1 MKRLLDDYVFD
12 SGLRYEAHVL
22 RYKPGQVDEMPLGGI
37 LGAAVLCALLAD
49 TDEGDDRGIAV
60 DEPQQRESFFQRYE
74 REVRRDNGGMF
85 KTEVEALSQAYIEL
99 TGSDVLATICRNER
113 LFDLAFGLVIEY
125 MERLVKEQAGEHIYQ
140 VFPWQ
145 MPFAQWLYDAGFIE
159 TRRQQLLSIDWTN
172 AAEVY
177 ALEAQLN
184 DTQNQEQ
191 APEEEPTFYFE
202 GENAEK
208 IMNDYYYW
216 LLQQLQAEADMMPDA
231 QQRLAQLKAYALQ
244 QETDWKFLQSDIAK
258 LTPQAINV
266 FRSWM
271 KQWTEFITSKL
282 GDTPDTTF
290 PPQDSAIR
298 TKQVLFPDKILPC
311 PPENNYV
318 EVCKYIAERCRYD
331 KDFAKYYREHS
342 RVQLCEQLT
351 AMFGW
356 VVSPNHLGKR
366 IKNHQI
372 S

>member
-12 SGLRYEAHVL
+12 SELRYEAHVL
-22 RYKPGQVDEMPLGGI
+22 RYKPGQVDEIPLGGI

-49 TDEGDDRGIAV
+49 TEEGDARGIAV
-60 DEPQQRESFFQRYE
+60 DEAEQRDTFFQRYE
-74 REVRRDNGGMF
+74 REVRRDNGGLF
-85 KTEVEALSQAYIEL
+85 KTEVEALSHAYIEL
-99 TGSDVLATICRNER
+99 TESDVLQRICRNDR
-113 LFDLAFGLVIEY
+113 LFDLAFGLMMEY
-125 MERLVKEQAGEHIYQ
+125 MQRLVKEQAEEHIYE

-145 MPFAQWLYDAGFIE
+145 APFAQWLYDAGFVE
-159 TRRQQLLSIDWTN
+159 TRRQRLLSIDWTN

-177 ALEAQLN
+177 SLEAELN
-184 DTQNQEQ
+184 NTQNQEQ
-191 APEEEPTFYFE
+191 ASKEEPTFYFE

-231 QQRLAQLKAYALQ
+231 QERLAQLKAFALQ

-258 LTPQAINV
+258 LKPQAINV

-271 KQWTEFITSKL
+271 KQWTEFITSKM
-282 GDTPDTTF
+282 GNTPDTTF
-290 PPQDSAIR
+290 PPQDFAMR
-298 TKQVLFPDKILPC
+298 TKQVLFPDEILPC

-331 KDFAKYYREHS
+331 KDFKTYYDS
-342 RVQLCEQLT
+342 NTRVRLCEQLT

-372 S
+372 N

>member
-12 SGLRYEAHVL
+12 SELRYEAHVL
-22 RYKPGQVDEMPLGGI
+22 RYKPGQVDEIPLGGI

-49 TDEGDDRGIAV
+49 TDEGDARGIAV
-60 DEPQQRESFFQRYE
+60 DEPEQRDTFFQRYE

-85 KTEVEALSQAYIEL
+85 KTEVEALSQAYMEL
-99 TGSDVLATICRNER
+99 TGSDVLQTICRNER
-113 LFDLAFGLVIEY
+113 LFDLAFGLVIDY
-125 MERLVKEQAGEHIYQ
+125 MERLVKEQAEEHIYQ

-159 TRRQQLLSIDWTN
+159 TKRQQLLSIDWTN

-184 DTQNQEQ
+184 NTQNQEQ
-191 APEEEPTFYFE
+191 APDDEPTFYFE

-216 LLQQLQAEADMMPDA
+216 LLQQLQAEADMMPNA
-231 QQRLAQLKAYALQ
+231 QQRLAKMKTLALR
-244 QETDWKFLQSDIAK
+244 QETDWKYLQPEIAK

-282 GDTPDTTF
+282 GDTPDATF
-290 PPQDSAIR
+290 PPQDFAIR
-298 TKQVLFPDKILPC
+298 TKQVLFPDKIQPC

-331 KDFAKYYREHS
+331 KYFAKYYREHT

-356 VVSPNHLGKR
+356 VVSANHLGKR
-366 IKNHQI
+366 IKNHKI